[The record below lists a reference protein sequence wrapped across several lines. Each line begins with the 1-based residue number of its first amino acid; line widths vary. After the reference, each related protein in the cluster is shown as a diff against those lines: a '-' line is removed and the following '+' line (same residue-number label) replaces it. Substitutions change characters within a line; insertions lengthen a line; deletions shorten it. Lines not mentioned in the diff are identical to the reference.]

1 MIFPVMPNV
10 VSSSLIKPTVQYVS
24 NHSDNRGGTFTVP
37 APVSPRRYVI
47 YVTSNQ
53 SNDVALQS
61 CTINGIQA
69 SVASMGNASFAC
81 ALVPTGT
88 SMTITPV
95 YSSGAGG
102 GSSYTGVVYVAYDL
116 ESPIWRF
123 VGFNIGNSAS
133 VTLTALESSIL
144 LAPAQLDNDNQ
155 SASFATGMVRDF
167 NSDNGSS
174 YGQASAHHD
183 AFASDQTY
191 TVTCRIGTT
200 NGTGCFLGVGMLR

>member
-1 MIFPVMPNV
+1 MSFPIMPNV
-10 VSSSLIKPTVQYVS
+10 VSSFLKKPTVQYVS

-37 APVSPRRYVI
+37 APTSPNRYVI

-61 CTINGIQA
+61 CTMNGITA

-88 SMTITPV
+88 NITITPV
-95 YSSGAGG
+95 YSSGAGN

-116 ESPIWRF
+116 ESPIWRS
-123 VGFNIGNSAS
+123 VGFNIGNPAS
-133 VTLTALESSIL
+133 VAVNALEGCII

-167 NSDNGSS
+167 NSDNGYSL
-174 YGQASAHHD
+174 GQASAHHD
-183 AFASDQTY
+183 AFDRDQSY
-191 TVTCRIGTT
+191 TVTCRIGVT
-200 NGTGCFLGVGMLR
+200 NGTGCFLGVGVLR